1 MKAGILLPQAGD
13 YATRE
18 NILYVAKEAEKEGLN
33 SVWVLERLLW
43 PLKPKTPYPGTPD
56 GTLPV
61 EYQNVLDPLETLTYL
76 AGNTDQISLG
86 TCLIDML
93 FHNPVVLARRFATL
107 DILSHGRAI
116 AGLGIGW
123 SKVTSCYRHHFIF
136 FCCRIFCSL
145 RRNITLEVYLILF
158 SNRRALILG

>member
-18 NILYVAKEAEKEGLN
+18 NILYVAKEGLD
-33 SVWVLERLLW
+33 SVWVFERLLW
-43 PLKPKTPYPGTPD
+43 PLKPKTPYPGIPD
-56 GTLPV
+56 GSLPIQ
-61 EYQNVLDPLETLTYL
+61 YQNVLDPLGTLTYL
-76 AGNTDQISLG
+76 AGNTNQISLG

-107 DILSHGRAI
+107 DILSNGRAI

-123 SKVTSCYRHHFIF
+123 SKDVTISDPCL
-136 FCCRIFCSL
+136 L
-145 RRNITLEVYLILF
+145 RL
-158 SNRRALILG
+158 